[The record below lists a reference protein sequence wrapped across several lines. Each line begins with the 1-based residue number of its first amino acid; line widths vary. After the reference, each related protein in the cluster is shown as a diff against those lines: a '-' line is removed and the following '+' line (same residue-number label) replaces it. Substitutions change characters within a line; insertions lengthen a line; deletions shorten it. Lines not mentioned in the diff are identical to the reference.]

1 MQGEAW
7 RVSFKVTGTRF
18 SIWWCNSS
26 RHKPSILIL
35 AHTRG
40 THLVSF
46 NLDVTQTYNVIYI
59 FILQGITEALQKA
72 GACYKYDLSLP
83 VEEIYNI
90 VNDLRGRLGK
100 IHITA
105 LSPNNFKTEDCNQIM
120 HMVQVTWQM
129 LWDMVTL
136 ETVIFI

>member
-1 MQGEAW
+1 M
-7 RVSFKVTGTRF
+7 
-18 SIWWCNSS
+18 
-26 RHKPSILIL
+26 
-35 AHTRG
+35 
-40 THLVSF
+40 
-46 NLDVTQTYNVIYI
+46 
-59 FILQGITEALQKA
+59 QGITEALQKA